1 MKTRDGY
8 KIKKRHVYFY
18 VPRSNTCGTNKY
30 KIYKT
35 RCSCFFEG
43 DQIGMTNN
51 IFLRGIDTKHTLFRD
66 LKKAKQL
73 CLRRLYRERGKI
85 NKTIREFSE

>member
-18 VPRSNTCGTNKY
+18 VPRSDTCGTNKY
-30 KIYKT
+30 KIYRT
-35 RCSCFFEG
+35 RCNCFLG
-43 DQIGMTNN
+43 GGQIVMTNN
-51 IFLRGIDTKHTLFRD
+51 IILRDIDTKYTLFRD
-66 LKKAKQL
+66 LENAKQL

-85 NKTIREFSE
+85 NKTIKEFSE